1 MDEFWRH
8 SVLLSTL
15 VFGLMLGGTYAL
27 IALGLSLQY
36 GIARIMNLAYGE
48 VLIAAAFLA
57 FVLFSS
63 FGISPLWSL
72 LIIVP
77 LGYGLSWLIYQVMM
91 RPLVRRSGGTG
102 RLEVDSILA
111 TFGLLF
117 VIQGIMLVAFGG
129 NYQSYSYL
137 TEGISIF
144 GTTVAINRVL
154 AFALSVLIGGGLYLA
169 LTHSR
174 WGLNLRA
181 VALAPRSALLVGI
194 DVNRIARSGFALGGA
209 LAVAGGVMISMSQ
222 TFSASYGVVFTM
234 KALVV
239 VIMGGVGN
247 LLGALVAGL
256 LLGLVET
263 FVLVYIDPGL
273 TLAATYTL
281 FLGVLLW
288 RPEGLF
294 ARRGK

>member
-1 MDEFWRH
+1 M
-8 SVLLSTL
+8 LLSTL

-48 VLIAAAFLA
+48 VLIAAAFLT

-77 LGYGLSWLIYQVMM
+77 LGYGISWVIYQVMM
-91 RPLVRRSGGTG
+91 RPLVRRSGATG

-154 AFALSVLIGGGLYLA
+154 AFVLSVLIGGGLYLA

>member
-1 MDEFWRH
+1 M
-8 SVLLSTL
+8 LLSTL

-48 VLIAAAFLA
+48 VLIAAAFLT

-77 LGYGLSWLIYQVMM
+77 LGYGISWLIYQVMM

-144 GTTVAINRVL
+144 GTTVAINRML
-154 AFALSVLIGGGLYLA
+154 AFVLSVLIGGGLYLA

>member
-1 MDEFWRH
+1 M
-8 SVLLSTL
+8 LLSTL

-48 VLIAAAFLA
+48 VLIAAAFLT

-77 LGYGLSWLIYQVMM
+77 LGYGISWLIYQVMM
-91 RPLVRRSGGTG
+91 RPLVRRAGGTG

-154 AFALSVLIGGGLYLA
+154 AFVLSVLIGGGLYLA

>member
-1 MDEFWRH
+1 M
-8 SVLLSTL
+8 LLSTL

-48 VLIAAAFLA
+48 VLIAAAFMA

-63 FGISPLWSL
+63 FGIPPLVSL
-72 LIIVP
+72 FIVVP
-77 LGYGLSWLIYQVMM
+77 LGYGLSWAIYQVMM
-91 RPLVRRSGGTG
+91 RPLVRRAGGGG

-129 NYQSYSYL
+129 NYHSYSYL
-137 TEGISIF
+137 TEGIDIL
-144 GTTVAINRVL
+144 GTTVAANRALSFV
-154 AFALSVLIGGGLYLA
+154 LSVLIGGGLYFA

-181 VALAPRSALLVGI
+181 VALAPRSAPLVGI
-194 DVNRIARSGFALGGA
+194 DVNRIAGAGFALGGA
-209 LAVAGGVMISMSQ
+209 LAVAGGVMISMYQ
-222 TFSASYGVVFTM
+222 TFSASYGVIFTM

-247 LLGALVAGL
+247 LMGALIAGL

-263 FVLVYIDPGL
+263 FVLVYVDPGL
-273 TLAATYTL
+273 TLAATYAL
-281 FLGVLLW
+281 FLAVLLW
-288 RPEGLF
+288 RPEGIF
-294 ARRGK
+294 ARRSKS

>member
-1 MDEFWRH
+1 M
-8 SVLLSTL
+8 LLSTL

-48 VLIAAAFLA
+48 VLIAAAFLT

-77 LGYGLSWLIYQVMM
+77 LGYGISWLIYQVMM

>member
-1 MDEFWRH
+1 MF
-8 SVLLSTL
+8 LSTL

-48 VLIAAAFLA
+48 VLIAASFLA
-57 FVLFSS
+57 FVLFSAY
-63 FGISPLWSL
+63 GISPLWSL
-72 LIIVP
+72 FIVVP
-77 LGYGLSWLIYQVMM
+77 AGYGFSWLIYRFMM
-91 RPLVRRSGGTG
+91 RPLVRRPGGAG

-117 VIQGIMLVAFGG
+117 VVQGVMLVVFGG
-129 NYQSYSYL
+129 NYHSYSYL
-137 TEGISIF
+137 TEGVDIL
-144 GTTVAINRVL
+144 GTTVALNRL
-154 AFALSVLIGGGLYLA
+154 LSFGLSVLIGGGLYLV

-181 VALAPRSALLVGI
+181 VALAPRSAPLVGI
-194 DVNRIARSGFALGGA
+194 DVDRIACAGFALGGA
-209 LAVAGGVMISMSQ
+209 LAVAGGVMISMHQ
-222 TFSASYGVVFTM
+222 TFSASYGVIFTM

-263 FVLVYIDPGL
+263 FVLVYVDPGL
-273 TLAATYTL
+273 TLAATYAL
-281 FLGVLLW
+281 FLAVLLW
-288 RPEGLF
+288 RPEGIF

>member
-1 MDEFWRH
+1 MF
-8 SVLLSTL
+8 LSTL

-48 VLIAAAFLA
+48 VLIAAAFLT
-57 FVLFSS
+57 FVLFSG
-63 FGISPLWSL
+63 FGISPLIAL
-72 LIIVP
+72 LIAAP
-77 LGYGLSWLIYQVMM
+77 AGYVFSFVVYEVMM
-91 RPLVRRSGGTG
+91 RPLVHRSGGSG
-102 RLEVDSILA
+102 RLEIDSILA

-117 VIQGIMLVAFGG
+117 VIQGVMLVVFGG
-129 NYQSYSYL
+129 NYHSYSYL
-137 TEGISIF
+137 TEGVDIF
-144 GTTVAINRVL
+144 GTTVALNRVL
-154 AFALSVLIGGGLYLA
+154 SFVLSVVIGGGLYLA

-181 VALAPRSALLVGI
+181 VALAPRSAPLVGI

-209 LAVAGGVMISMSQ
+209 LAVAGGVMISMYQ

-263 FVLVYIDPGL
+263 FVLVYVDPGL
-273 TLAATYTL
+273 TLAATYAL
-281 FLGVLLW
+281 FLAVLLW
-288 RPEGLF
+288 RPEGIF